1 MSSLD
6 SSTPRKKFFR
16 NLWIG
21 FVSRK
26 EKRYPPEFPS
36 SGYRV
41 FSSTRIYSKGS
52 GMNWED

>member
-1 MSSLD
+1 MD